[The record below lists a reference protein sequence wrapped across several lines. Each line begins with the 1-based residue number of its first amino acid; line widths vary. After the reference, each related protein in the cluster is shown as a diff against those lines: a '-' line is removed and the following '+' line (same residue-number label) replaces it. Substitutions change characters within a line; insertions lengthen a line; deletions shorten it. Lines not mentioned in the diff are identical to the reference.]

1 MKVTD
6 EVELYAGDNA
16 VFEEGAAFAMI
27 GTTTEEGHSIVDA
40 AQIAPDRITLT
51 VEYEVAS

>member
-51 VEYEVAS
+51 VEYEVSS